1 MTEQEVAGENGKERE
16 NNAEEETE
24 LDNKII
30 QQVEY
35 YFG

>member
-1 MTEQEVAGENGKERE
+1 MTEQEVTGENGKERE
-16 NNAEEETE
+16 NNAEEEKE
-24 LDNKII
+24 LEDAII

>member
-1 MTEQEVAGENGKERE
+1 MTEQEVAGENGKEIE
-16 NNAEEETE
+16 NNAEEESE
-24 LDNKII
+24 LESAII